1 MLDLRKLSL
10 AWFQYGTDAYPIHT
24 KRRLVVINVLV
35 TIIAVGSAAFFLA
48 FLIHDPVGLRIPLIV
63 IAILGPL
70 NLLTPFLH
78 QINPYVGS
86 LFNLVVWYIYGLSM
100 AYMLGAESGFYF
112 MFLVGITSAI
122 LIFGVRHNLISIINI
137 TFQIVFFMVSAKIWT
152 EPAPFV
158 TMSDGFQTGMF
169 FAMTLW
175 AVVIIFC
182 LIYYAF
188 WQVHR
193 AEELLEQEY
202 EYSERLLANMMPTS
216 IATQLKR
223 EPEKIIADAHEEATI
238 LFADIAGFTER
249 SSDQRP
255 EEVVDFLNTL
265 FTQFDALA
273 SKHGIEKIKTLG
285 DAFMVA
291 GGMPNEQHD
300 HPYRVVAM
308 ALDMMEVARNLSE
321 VLQEKVELRIG
332 IHSGP
337 VVAGVIGTKK
347 PFYDVWGD
355 TVNLAARLETSS
367 QAGHIQ
373 VSDATKALV
382 EDLYLFERRG
392 RVELKGKG
400 KTSVWYLV
408 GRKADAVTSQ

>member
-1 MLDLRKLSL
+1 MLDIRKLSL

-24 KRRLVVINVLV
+24 KRKLVVTNVLV
-35 TIIAVGSAAFFLA
+35 TIIFVGSMVFLA
-48 FLIHDPVGLRIPLIV
+48 MFLLHDAKGLKYPI
-63 IAILGPL
+63 IAISVLAPL

-78 QINPYVGS
+78 KKNPYAGS

-100 AYMLGAESGFYF
+100 AYMLGAETGIYF
-112 MFLVGITSAI
+112 LFLVGVTSAI
-122 LIFGVRHNLISIINI
+122 LIFGIRQNLISVINVS
-137 TFQIVFFMVSAKIWT
+137 FQIAFFLWAAKVWT
-152 EPAPFV
+152 EPASFV
-158 TMSDGFQTGMF
+158 TMTPAFQSFMF
-169 FAMTLW
+169 IFMTFFS
-175 AVVIIFC
+175 VVIIFC

-238 LFADIAGFTER
+238 MFADIAGFTER

-255 EEVVDFLNTL
+255 EQVVDFLNSL
-265 FTQFDALA
+265 FTRFDALA

-291 GGMPNEQHD
+291 GGMPNAQPD
-300 HPYRVVAM
+300 HPFRVVDM
-308 ALDMMEVARNLSE
+308 ALDMMEVAKNLSMELNEE
-321 VLQEKVELRIG
+321 VQLRIG

-367 QAGHIQ
+367 QAGQIQ
-373 VSDATKALV
+373 VSDATKDLV
-382 EDLYLFERRG
+382 EDKYIFERRG

-400 KTSVWYLV
+400 KTSVWFLI
-408 GRKADAVTSQ
+408 GRRE